1 MGFQDVVVNLAPAS
15 RNSSAIQSP
24 AADEMTR
31 NADGDV
37 VGANG
42 ARVDVAFLL
51 KAATGQDKVSG
62 ENLEGDSFPHFN
74 LKYADIVSRGL

>member
-1 MGFQDVVVNLAPAS
+1 MEDGFQDVVVNLAPAS

-24 AADEMTR
+24 AADEMPR
-31 NADGDV
+31 NANGDV

-51 KAATGQDKVSG
+51 KRPLVRIKYLEKILKVIYFHIS
-62 ENLEGDSFPHFN
+62 
-74 LKYADIVSRGL
+74 I